1 MEPPREQVY
10 QDHQCVAERLTF
22 GERISAVLDPHR
34 RFDVI
39 ESTGSDLVKNL
50 RGVGHPILTKVDA
63 ARTPARH
70 RAQAVVGVSDAQSSC
85 EACEQGRRLDQ
96 HAPRQRLVER
106 SPKETAAERE
116 IGLTLAA
123 AVICQHNFC
132 VMARTLLMVENS
144 FCIMCNFKELRVAKI
159 THISTSALCA

>member
-22 GERISAVLDPHR
+22 GERIGTVLDPHR

-39 ESTGSDLVKNL
+39 ESAGSDLVKNL
-50 RGVGHPILTKVDA
+50 RGVGHPILAKVDA

-70 RAQAVVGVSDAQSSC
+70 RAQAVVGVSDAQSRC

-96 HAPRQRLVER
+96 HAPRQRLVEG

-116 IGLTLAA
+116 IGALPGQRIDQYGDVGGAVLPIGIERHDDVSPLTK
-123 AVICQHNFC
+123 
-132 VMARTLLMVENS
+132 R
-144 FCIMCNFKELRVAKI
+144 ELDAGLKCG
-159 THISTSALCA
+159 ALP